1 MPTGKSAGKRGKAN
15 EPIPVVSASAVGRTP
30 VHPDISEAKIDRMVE
45 TFYAQIR
52 EHQRLGPLFEGR
64 LAGKWPQ
71 HLATMKAFWR
81 SVLLK
86 TGSYKGKPVPA
97 HMRLKTIAPTDFGE
111 WLELFRPVARDVFGP
126 EAAREVILVAE
137 RIAQSLWFAC
147 FGFAGSEPPAGL
159 FLTGRER
166 SA

>member
-1 MPTGKSAGKRGKAN
+1 MLTAKETGNSGPAN
-15 EPIPVVSASAVGRTP
+15 EPIPVVSASAVERVP

-52 EHQRLGPLFEGR
+52 EHERLGPVFEAR

-71 HLATMKAFWR
+71 HLSTMKAFWQ

-97 HMRLKTIAPTDFGE
+97 HMRLKTMEATDFGE
-111 WLELFRPVARDVFGP
+111 WLELFRPVARDVSGP

-137 RIAQSLWFAC
+137 RVAQSLWLAC
-147 FGFAGSEPPAGL
+147 FGFAGSKPPSEL
-159 FLTGRER
+159 SLTGRER